1 MPLYAGISDPCEIC
15 GQMIVRKFGCKRNCE
30 KPLGTKIRRL
40 ETILGPYFLSQ
51 RGSSLWLTYFLR
63 VPFLH
68 NHKDLTR
75 KNAIL
80 SYL

>member
-1 MPLYAGISDPCEIC
+1 MPLYAGISDLCEIC

-51 RGSSLWLTYFLR
+51 QPRIFTMAYLFFES
-63 VPFLH
+63 
-68 NHKDLTR
+68 
-75 KNAIL
+75 AIFTQ
-80 SYL
+80 S